1 MEKFLNPTEILK
13 KLELHREMIAVDF
26 GSGSGGWSIPL
37 AKKLEDGKIYAIDLL
52 QEPLSVL
59 RSRAKLEKVSNIQ
72 TIQTN
77 IEDETGF
84 RLPDSSIDLILMTN
98 LLFQVRERKGVFGKA
113 KKMLKSGGRILVVD
127 WKPDS
132 PQGPEE
138 GRVSEKEVENLAEE
152 SGLKLEKEFEAGIY
166 HYGLVF
172 KKP

>member
-1 MEKFLNPTEILK
+1 
-13 KLELHREMIAVDF
+13 
-26 GSGSGGWSIPL
+26 
-37 AKKLEDGKIYAIDLL
+37 
-52 QEPLSVL
+52 
-59 RSRAKLEKVSNIQ
+59 
-72 TIQTN
+72 
-77 IEDETGF
+77 
-84 RLPDSSIDLILMTN
+84 
-98 LLFQVRERKGVFGKA
+98 
-113 KKMLKSGGRILVVD
+113 VVD